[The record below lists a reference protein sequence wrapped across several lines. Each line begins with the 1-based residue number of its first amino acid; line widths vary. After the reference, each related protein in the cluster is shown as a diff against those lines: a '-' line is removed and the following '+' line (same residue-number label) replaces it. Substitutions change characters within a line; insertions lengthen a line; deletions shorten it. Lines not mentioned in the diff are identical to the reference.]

1 MKLGAD
7 HYIAMLEDKGW
18 TEQYSN
24 ALDLLVV
31 CSSSLSKVNF
41 DSIVKIMKIG
51 GSIVSIAA
59 PEVNEKL
66 VLKPLGLMG
75 VSISSSAI
83 GSRKEIEQLLKL
95 VSEKNVKIWVEKLP
109 ISEEG
114 VSHAFTRMESGDVKY
129 RFTLVDYDKKFHK

>member
-1 MKLGAD
+1 MGILLAKAMRPRFMRFREATQAEDSMKLGAD
-7 HYIAMLEDKGW
+7 HYIDMLEDKGW

-31 CSSSLSKVNF
+31 CSSSLSTVNF

-66 VLKPLGLMG
+66 VLTPLG
-75 VSISSSAI
+75 
-83 GSRKEIEQLLKL
+83 
-95 VSEKNVKIWVEKLP
+95 
-109 ISEEG
+109 
-114 VSHAFTRMESGDVKY
+114 
-129 RFTLVDYDKKFHK
+129 